1 MGQDKNRIRRDKKKY
16 ERKNKK
22 KVSMSCIVLQ

>member
-22 KVSMSCIVLQ
+22 KVSMSRIVLQ